1 MSDRVLPHCLDSELG
16 LLNACFCM
24 GGIERV
30 IEIVEPNDFYS
41 EGGKLIFAKMLEFYR
56 SGNGF
61 TLYQV
66 DKALQDHPDY
76 LNIRRILDELRPLT
90 AECARHFAN
99 AVKRLSDRRKAIKRA
114 YALYLD
120 LHDPTFPIPADE
132 LQPAMAG
139 GLNG

>member
-90 AECARHFAN
+90 AECARYFAN

-120 LHDPTFPIPADE
+120 LHDPTFPLPPDE
-132 LQPAMAG
+132 LHPAMAG

>member
-1 MSDRVLPHCLDSELG
+1 MIDRILPHDLDSEQF
-16 LLNACFCM
+16 LLEACFRSD
-24 GGIERV
+24 GIERV
-30 IEIVEPNDFYS
+30 ADLVVPDDFYS
-41 EGGKLIFAKMLEFYR
+41 EGRKLIFIKMLEFYR

-76 LNIRRILDELRPLT
+76 LNIRRILDELRPMT

-99 AVKRLSDRRKAIKRA
+99 AIKRLSERRKAIKRA

-120 LHDPTFPIPADE
+120 LHDPTFPIPADD
-132 LQPAMAG
+132 G
-139 GLNG
+139 GDE